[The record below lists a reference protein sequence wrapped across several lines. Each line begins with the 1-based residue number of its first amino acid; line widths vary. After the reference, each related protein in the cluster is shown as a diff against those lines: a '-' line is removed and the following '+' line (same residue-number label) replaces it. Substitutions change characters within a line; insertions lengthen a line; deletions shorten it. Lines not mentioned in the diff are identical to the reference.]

1 MSDLAS
7 NNRGT
12 VGSDPF
18 RVRTV
23 ALMLAIGILGFVGTL
38 VIGAFAPDLRSGRNG
53 GTHALSNA
61 AVGFSGIIQ
70 LAEATG
76 RNPQIIRSEHLFDS
90 DGLLVVTPNQG
101 FDNITDILAA
111 RRNKPTLFVLPK
123 WRTVQDPAHQGWVR
137 IAGLVWKADP
147 AALFAP
153 GATLGIRRE
162 LSHGGPL
169 LPARGFNPEI
179 RFIAPR
185 VLQVVTDVVAN
196 ETQDRDQTQGQS
208 GAEDKSGAAR
218 APRLV
223 PLLTDGRGGAVL
235 ARFGDGPVY
244 VLADPDL
251 ISNAGLK
258 DPRQAAAALAMLD
271 WMNGNGGTSINF
283 DVTLNGLGHSQ
294 SPLKLLFTPPFLAM
308 TLGLTAVLFLVGWHA
323 LGRFGPIRPR
333 ARAIAFG
340 KAALVENSAK
350 LIRRAGR
357 ETQLGGRY
365 AQVIRER
372 AVATFGV
379 PARLKDAALDAYLDK
394 LGTWRGH
401 RFSELARTA
410 ETTQDRDA
418 LVAAAQALHQWQK
431 EKKA

>member
-1 MSDLAS
+1 MSDLAI
-7 NNRGT
+7 NPRAT
-12 VGSDPF
+12 AHSDTF

-23 ALMLAIGILGFVGTL
+23 ALMLAIGILGFIGTL
-38 VIGAFAPDLRSGRNG
+38 VMGAFAPDLRSGHNG

-61 AVGFSGIIQ
+61 AVGFSGIVQ

-76 RNPQIIRSEHLFDS
+76 RHPRIVRSEHLFDS
-90 DGLLVVTPNQG
+90 EDLLVVTPDQG
-101 FDNITDILAA
+101 FDDVSAILAA
-111 RRNKPTLFVLPK
+111 RSAKPTLFVLPK
-123 WRTVQDPAHQGWVR
+123 WATVADPDHTGWVR
-137 IAGLVWKADP
+137 IADLTVSVDP
-147 AALFAP
+147 ASLLSPETEFKIHRVRSGGAPLVAAREFDSSIHFA
-153 GATLGIRRE
+153 
-162 LSHGGPL
+162 
-169 LPARGFNPEI
+169 
-179 RFIAPR
+179 APR
-185 VLQVVTDVVAN
+185 VLQVIA
-196 ETQDRDQTQGQS
+196 GQVPHK
-208 GAEDKSGAAR
+208 GNK
-218 APRLV
+218 PKPLV
-223 PLLTDGRGGAVL
+223 PLITNGKGGIVL
-235 ARFGDGPVY
+235 ARYGDGPLY

-251 ISNAGLK
+251 MSNAGMR

-271 WMNGNGGTSINF
+271 WLNSTGAKSIAF
-283 DVTLNGLGHSQ
+283 DVTLNGFGHSQ
-294 SPLKLLFTPPFLAM
+294 SPLKLAFTPPFLAM
-308 TLGLTAVLFLVGWHA
+308 TLALAVVLFLVGWHA
-323 LGRFGPIRPR
+323 FGRFGPIRPR

-357 ETQLGGRY
+357 ETSLGGRY

-401 RFSELARTA
+401 RFSELALTA
-410 ETTQDRDA
+410 ETTRDQDA